1 VVHHDTFAFLVKYQ
15 SSHIFS
21 IQFTH
26 PLPCTTIRQLV
37 AKKFQA
43 PSSLFGVFMPEM
55 SKPSNPYKKRPPTAV
70 HTKDDDNV
78 SMRDDSPSS
87 KNSSDTQENEQS
99 ADAHNEDLSPRS
111 KSSGDE
117 GNFEDNTF
125 QIPPSFGRPITKET
139 LRNKDHPYVFWAS
152 LRMPIPQN
160 PANPMAAV
168 FDALEE
174 FISQMSEEDP
184 QFVVFPYNLSD
195 YESVEDLPPRSKPRK
210 TSPMISMDGWNTSRG
225 LNLDYL
231 GAILTQLY

>member
-1 VVHHDTFAFLVKYQ
+1 
-15 SSHIFS
+15 
-21 IQFTH
+21 
-26 PLPCTTIRQLV
+26 
-37 AKKFQA
+37 
-43 PSSLFGVFMPEM
+43 M
-55 SKPSNPYKKRPPTAV
+55 
-70 HTKDDDNV
+70 HTEEDDNV

-99 ADAHNEDLSPRS
+99 ADAHNDDSSPRS

-125 QIPPSFGRPITKET
+125 QIPPSFGRPITEET
-139 LRNKDHPYVFWAS
+139 LRDKDHPYVFWAS
-152 LRMPIPQN
+152 LRMPIPPN

-174 FISQMSEEDP
+174 FVSQMSEEDP

-210 TSPMISMDGWNTSRG
+210 TFLTISTDGWNTSRG
-225 LNLDYL
+225 LNLAYP
-231 GAILTQLY
+231 GVIPILLY